1 MVSLQQLSLSQKL
14 LNLALL
20 LLVFQSLLQLELPQL
35 VEKGLLLELFVHQL
49 SLDLSS
55 NQLSQSSLLH

>member
-1 MVSLQQLSLSQKL
+1 MSLQQLSLSQKL